1 MLQPE
6 STNQK
11 LGALRSDIS
20 ITLHSRLGTML
31 WNGRSPVYENGK
43 TVRSGITS
51 MPKALKLLTQ
61 IQRDAENDD
70 PFADYYLLNFERMV
84 ISHREKMQS
93 LMSEI
98 MDRYA
103 VDIPEGIDISRCENV
118 TPVTYQILSNSQL
131 GFKLIYLLNDF
142 DMYARTVATA
152 QHIALITRREAMELS
167 DKGAALLR
175 KCFGVV
181 ETYRH
186 SGVTRQ
192 DAAENNARYKDALVR
207 FHLGSLP
214 QEILTGELRAEFA
227 PVIRY
232 PSSVKPKSESE
243 QEKIDGDVAENKAT
257 DTVSE
262 SFVEIK
268 EVQQEV

>member
-20 ITLHSRLGTML
+20 ITLHSRMGTML

-43 TVRSGITS
+43 IVRGAITS

-61 IQRDAENDD
+61 IQRDAEHDD
-70 PFADYYLLNFERMV
+70 PFADYYLLNFENMV
-84 ISHREKMQS
+84 VAHREKMQN

-98 MDRYA
+98 MERYA
-103 VDIPEGIDISRCENV
+103 ADIPEGIDISRCENI

-142 DMYARTVATA
+142 DVYARTVATA
-152 QHIALITRREAMELS
+152 QHIALITRREAAQLNDS
-167 DKGAALLR
+167 GAVLIR

-181 ETYRH
+181 ENYRH

-192 DAAENNARYKDALVR
+192 DAAENNARYKEALAR
-207 FHLGSLP
+207 FKLDGLP
-214 QEILTGELRAEFA
+214 PDVLSGALRAEFA
-227 PVIRY
+227 PAIRH
-232 PSSVKPKSESE
+232 PSIKQDAEAEQAKVKSASEE
-243 QEKIDGDVAENKAT
+243 TFIDVRN
-257 DTVSE
+257 E
-262 SFVEIK
+262 SGELL
-268 EVQQEV
+268 